1 MPVRKLI
8 KMFIV
13 CIKRIDRTNERGL
26 STLEWILLVAAVG
39 GLATIGVIVV
49 RGAVDE
55 TDDRAQSQAELAGET
70 GALRVLQG
78 KVNEIMAGAR
88 TVSDFGTDLER
99 FNACLGR
106 ADLIT
111 PRQQE
116 FAQLQKVAQ
125 LMGPLREKHSE
136 LYSFHP
142 VSIDW
147 DTASKPELRIAYRS
161 DIKVVWCRVRHKPTG
176 VCASIADET
185 SVSDPPNDGY
195 RDTNK
200 YRVIGRFNNGEGI
213 PPKDTHSFPLSNT
226 FCKGRV

>member
-1 MPVRKLI
+1 M
-8 KMFIV
+8 
-13 CIKRIDRTNERGL
+13 
-26 STLEWILLVAAVG
+26 VAAVG

-55 TDDRAQSQAELAGET
+55 TDDRAQSQAELAGEA

-78 KVNEIMAGAR
+78 RVNEIMAGAR
-88 TVSDFGTDLER
+88 TTSDFGTDLER

-106 ADLIT
+106 ANLIT
-111 PRQQE
+111 SPSWQE
-116 FAQLQKVAQ
+116 VVQ
-125 LMGPLREKHSE
+125 LMVPLREKHSE
-136 LYSFHP
+136 LYSLHP

-161 DIKVVWCRVRHKPTG
+161 DIKVVWCRVRHKGSG

-185 SVSDPPNDGY
+185 PVSNPPNDGY

-200 YRVIGRFNNGEGI
+200 YRVTGRFHNSLGV
-213 PPKDTHSFPLSNT
+213 PPNDTHSFPLSNT

>member
-1 MPVRKLI
+1 M
-8 KMFIV
+8 
-13 CIKRIDRTNERGL
+13 
-26 STLEWILLVAAVG
+26 VAAVG
-39 GLATIGVIVV
+39 GLATIGVLVV

-55 TDDRAQSQAELAGET
+55 TDDRAQSQAELAGEA

-78 KVNEIMAGAR
+78 RVNEIMAGAR
-88 TVSDFGTDLER
+88 TISDFGTDLER

-111 PRQQE
+111 HARQQE
-116 FAQLQKVAQ
+116 VVQ
-125 LMGPLREKHSE
+125 LMVPLREKHSE

-185 SVSDPPNDGY
+185 PVSDPPNDGY

-200 YRVIGRFNNGEGI
+200 YRVIGRFNNGQGI